1 MVPLICLR
9 VGADH
14 RTNDFL
20 TVKVSTR
27 YVAMFLQMIYL
38 PTVYWP
44 MKLQNQ
50 RLDGPVALNER
61 LGLSLLRVCL
71 IWEFL
76 CVGLTWFR
84 TVSFYIV
91 LASSS
96 SLALAR

>member
-9 VGADH
+9 IGADH
-14 RTNDFL
+14 RTNDFS
-20 TVKVSTR
+20 TVKVSAR
-27 YVAMFLQMIYL
+27 YVAMFLQMIDL
-38 PTVYWP
+38 PTVHWP

-61 LGLSLLRVCL
+61 LGLSPLRVWL

-76 CVGLTWFR
+76 FVGLTWLR
-84 TVSFYIV
+84 TVSFYIA
-91 LASSS
+91 LASPS